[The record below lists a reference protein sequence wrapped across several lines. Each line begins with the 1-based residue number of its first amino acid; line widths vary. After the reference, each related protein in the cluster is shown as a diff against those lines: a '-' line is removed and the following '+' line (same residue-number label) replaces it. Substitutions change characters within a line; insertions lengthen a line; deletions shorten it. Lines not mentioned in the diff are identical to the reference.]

1 MRPAPGLFLLL
12 LGALACAPG
21 TAGAEESQGL
31 PAWTREIAVH
41 GFLST
46 SYSYNFNRPSSATNQ
61 FRVFDFDDN
70 TFKLDELELV
80 AQKDATKPGE
90 AGFRADFTFG
100 SSVPRVTA
108 STGLFRDDTGKAE
121 DIDIHQALV
130 DYVVPVG
137 SGLRLDLG
145 KFITST
151 GYEVIDGYDGWN
163 DNATRSFLFG
173 YAIPFTHVGLRA
185 TYHFS
190 ERISGVAMVVNG
202 WDVAR
207 DNNSSKTLGGQ
218 IAWTPSGSASL
229 TVSGLA
235 GAEEPG
241 NNADWRDLLDAEAI
255 VRPSSRLTLGANGD
269 WGNETSAAGPGQTA
283 TWSGVAVYARF
294 QACPS
299 FALAARGEYFDDLD
313 GFRTGVG
320 QILREVTLTPEKRLT
335 DQLYVR
341 GDLRFDRSSQPVF
354 DDPDGASRTQSTM
367 LVSAFFTF

>member
-1 MRPAPGLFLLL
+1 LKLRAALSILT

-21 TAGAEESQGL
+21 VAAADDDRGL
-31 PAWTREIAVH
+31 PSWVQEITLH
-41 GFLST
+41 GYLSS
-46 SYSYNFNRPSSATNQ
+46 SYSYNFNRPPSAVNQ

-80 AQKDATKPGE
+80 AQKDAAKPRE

-108 STGLFRDDTGKAE
+108 SAGLFRDDTGKAQ
-121 DIDIHQALV
+121 DIDIHQAFA
-130 DYVVPVG
+130 DYVVPLG

-145 KFITST
+145 KFVTSP

-173 YAIPFTHVGLRA
+173 YAIPFTHVGLRG

-190 ERISGVAMVVNG
+190 ERVAGTAMVVNG

-207 DNNSSKTLGGQ
+207 DNNTAKTIGGQ
-218 IAWTPSGSASL
+218 VAWTPGGSASV
-229 TVSGLA
+229 TMSGLA

-241 NNADWRDLLDAEAI
+241 NNADWRDLLDVVAI
-255 VRPSSRLTLGANGD
+255 VRPASRWTLGANGD
-269 WGNETSAAGPGQTA
+269 WGKEAGAAGPGQAA
-283 TWSGVAVYARF
+283 TWSGAALYVRF
-294 QACPS
+294 AACSS
-299 FALAARGEYFDDLD
+299 FALAARGEVFDDLD
-313 GFRTGVG
+313 GFRTGVS
-320 QILREVTLTPEKRLT
+320 QTLREVTLTPEKRVT
-335 DQLYVR
+335 DRLYLR
-341 GDLRFDRSSQPVF
+341 GDLRFDRSSKLVF
-354 DDPDGASRTQSTM
+354 QKPDGSSKTQSTV